1 MYLPCGFH
9 LTAAFLKTIGGYLY
23 KKSMSW
29 IILIIAGLFEVGFT
43 TCLKLSN
50 NFTNLPCSARFFI
63 SITLSFLSLNKA
75 IQTIPIG
82 TAYAVWTGI
91 GAVGTSIMGIWL
103 YKEPSDFWRLFFIFL
118 LIGSII
124 GLKAVSAR

>member
-1 MYLPCGFH
+1 MAWIYLI
-9 LTAAFLKTIGGYLY
+9 TAGI
-23 KKSMSW
+23 
-29 IILIIAGLFEVGFT
+29 FEVAFT

-50 NFTNLPCSARFFI
+50 NFSHKLWAAGFFL
-63 SITLSFLSLNKA
+63 SITLSFTFLNKA

-91 GAVGTSIMGIWL
+91 GAVGTALVGIFL
-103 YKEPSDFWRLFFIFL
+103 FHEPSHFLRVFFIAL

-124 GLKAVSAR
+124 GLKAVSG

>member
-1 MYLPCGFH
+1 MLPKFNVMG
-9 LTAAFLKTIGGYLY
+9 
-23 KKSMSW
+23 W

-50 NFTNLPCSARFFI
+50 NFTNIKWATAFFI
-63 SITLSFLSLNKA
+63 CITLSFLLLNKA

-91 GAVGTSIMGIWL
+91 GAVGTVIMGIVL
-103 YKEPSDFWRLFFIFL
+103 YKEPADFWRMFFIFL

-124 GLKAVSAR
+124 GLKVVSK

>member
-1 MYLPCGFH
+1 M
-9 LTAAFLKTIGGYLY
+9 A
-23 KKSMSW
+23 W

-43 TCLKLSN
+43 TCLKMSQ
-50 NFTNLPCSARFFI
+50 NFTNLKWSASFFACI
-63 SITLSFLSLNKA
+63 VLSFLFLNRA

-91 GAVGTSIMGIWL
+91 GAVGTVIMGIVL
-103 YKEPSDFWRLFFIFL
+103 YKEPSDFWRMFFIFL

-124 GLKAVSAR
+124 GLKVVSK